1 MFDTLLV
8 LGGGRSTRFWPL
20 ENKNLISFLGKTHLQ
35 YQLEKFC
42 RFTKKIIIVANQDIF
57 DEVKQLVKNLG
68 VSATCLVQEKPGQAE
83 AILTAKNY
91 LLGSTLIVNAS
102 DIIES
107 DLLKDLGNKIHSSEA
122 DAIIASKVMTDY
134 FPGGYVV
141 MKDNL
146 VQEIVEKPEP
156 NNVPSNA
163 VKLVADAFKDIDDF
177 ISILEKTE
185 SARDDQYEVSLSK
198 YIKLN
203 KKVSNYD
210 YSGKWIT
217 IKFPWDVLDV
227 MKYHL
232 NTMESVRNNID
243 VRDQIVIKGKV
254 YIEEGVKVMPFA
266 TIVGPAYIGKNS
278 VIGSYSLV
286 RDCHIGEDCM
296 IGGFSEVTRSYLG
309 SRVYLHRN
317 YVGDSVLADD
327 ILLGA
332 DAVTANYRFDSKPI
346 FSLVK
351 GQLFS
356 TKREKFGTIIGSN
369 VKIGVNS
376 SIMPGVKIGKNNVVN
391 PQDIVKRDIS

>member
-1 MFDTLLV
+1 
-8 LGGGRSTRFWPL
+8 
-20 ENKNLISFLGKTHLQ
+20 
-35 YQLEKFC
+35 
-42 RFTKKIIIVANQDIF
+42 
-57 DEVKQLVKNLG
+57 
-68 VSATCLVQEKPGQAE
+68 
-83 AILTAKNY
+83 
-91 LLGSTLIVNAS
+91 
-102 DIIES
+102 
-107 DLLKDLGNKIHSSEA
+107 
-122 DAIIASKVMTDY
+122 
-134 FPGGYVV
+134 
-141 MKDNL
+141 
-146 VQEIVEKPEP
+146 
-156 NNVPSNA
+156 
-163 VKLVADAFKDIDDF
+163 
-177 ISILEKTE
+177 
-185 SARDDQYEVSLSK
+185 
-198 YIKLN
+198 
-203 KKVSNYD
+203 
-210 YSGKWIT
+210 
-217 IKFPWDVLDV
+217 
-227 MKYHL
+227 
-232 NTMESVRNNID
+232 MESVRNNID

-286 RDCHIGEDCM
+286 RECHIGEDCM